1 MVYKALDVARY
12 IINHEATEGRTVSNL
27 RLQKLL
33 YFVQCAFLGV
43 LGHACFNDIIEA
55 WDYGP
60 VVPDVYRKYKVYG
73 GTMIPA
79 DSVSKQKFDADEKN
93 LVDLM
98 LDTCAAKQTG
108 ELVNITHMQAPWRDA
123 YVPGMN
129 NLISQDA
136 IRQYVQE

>member
-1 MVYKALDVARY
+1 
-12 IINHEATEGRTVSNL
+12 
-27 RLQKLL
+27 
-33 YFVQCAFLGV
+33 
-43 LGHACFNDIIEA
+43 
-55 WDYGP
+55 
-60 VVPDVYRKYKVYG
+60 
-73 GTMIPA
+73 
-79 DSVSKQKFDADEKN
+79 
-93 LVDLM
+93 M